1 MPDNNRSDTAPPSS
15 DSREKDGRGVDLSQE
30 ARDEAK
36 LPHERDQSP
45 DALEPN
51 QDPVDREKA
60 EDAVDDARQ
69 GRRDTGLKPVVDR
82 ITERQERDSDLN

>member
-1 MPDNNRSDTAPPSS
+1 MQRENQSGAPDSVD
-15 DSREKDGRGVDLSQE
+15 KDGRDIDLSRAAPDQP
-30 ARDEAK
+30 R

-51 QDPVDREKA
+51 NDPVDREKA
-60 EDAVDDARQ
+60 DDAVDDARQ
-69 GRRDTGLKPVVDR
+69 GRKDTGLKPVVDR

>member
-1 MPDNNRSDTAPPSS
+1 MQSDTQPSSPPPSR
-15 DSREKDGRGVDLSQE
+15 DKLEKDDRDIDVSREAKDQ
-30 ARDEAK
+30 AK

-51 QDPVDREKA
+51 DDPVDREKA
-60 EDAVDDARQ
+60 DDAVDDRRQ
-69 GRRDTGLKPVVDR
+69 GRKDTSLKPVVDR

>member
-1 MPDNNRSDTAPPSS
+1 MQSDNQSSSPPPSRDS
-15 DSREKDGRGVDLSQE
+15 VEKNERDIDLSREAKDQ
-30 ARDEAK
+30 AK

-60 EDAVDDARQ
+60 DDAVDDRRQ
-69 GRRDTGLKPVVDR
+69 GRQDTGLKPVVDR
-82 ITERQERDSDLN
+82 ISERQERDSDLN

>member
-1 MPDNNRSDTAPPSS
+1 MQSDTQPSS
-15 DSREKDGRGVDLSQE
+15 PLPSGDSLEKDDRDVDVSREAKDQ
-30 ARDEAK
+30 AK

-51 QDPVDREKA
+51 DDPVDRGKA
-60 EDAVDDARQ
+60 DDAVDDRRQ
-69 GRRDTGLKPVVDR
+69 GRKDTGLKPVVDR